1 MNPILAKIGD
11 FDIVST
17 FEEKLHE
24 MATEFGLGYFT
35 ADVDHDEKGVKVIL
49 QVAAMVDTA
58 GENDFKTNK
67 DLKSIEIEFP
77 DGIITYDVED
87 VVPVSGMEIQVV
99 YRPREK
105 IKKVKPQEF

>member
-24 MATEFGLGYFT
+24 MATEYGLGYFT
-35 ADVDHDEKGVKVIL
+35 ADVEHDEKGIKVVL

-58 GENDFKTNK
+58 GEKEFKDNK
-67 DLKSIEIEFP
+67 DLKTIEIEFP
-77 DGIITYDVED
+77 DGIVIYDVED
-87 VVPVSGMEIQVV
+87 IVPVSGMEIQVV

-105 IKKVKPQEF
+105 IKKLKA